1 MTDFWGIGKRMG
13 LAKQVGEFAP
23 FENLLIAILIFLKG
37 VRYCRFRPLF
47 HANGIDES
55 NVHKP
60 YKPKS
65 HGLGN
70 SQILPRDYE
79 RQADIELILR
89 EMAEQVAIRLRRA
102 HKKACQVS
110 ISIGFSKL
118 EGKRSLQAQM
128 KIEPANNTRGINR
141 TCHCTL

>member
-1 MTDFWGIGKRMG
+1 M
-13 LAKQVGEFAP
+13 
-23 FENLLIAILIFLKG
+23 
-37 VRYCRFRPLF
+37 
-47 HANGIDES
+47 
-55 NVHKP
+55 
-60 YKPKS
+60 
-65 HGLGN
+65 
-70 SQILPRDYE
+70 PRDYE

-128 KIEPANNTRGINR
+128 KIEPANNTRVLISHVIELFRKKYQGGAVRSVSVSYANFVDKVFRFFLYLIIQM
-141 TCHCTL
+141 TLIKKKDFRQL